1 MILSKNNFLNGK
13 IGCFNRRKIKSEGG
27 EKTSSTLRKI
37 FREKYSVEVG
47 LYSYGSCFEPK
58 FNIGGKVKIGRY
70 CSFGMDVHY
79 FGANH
84 PIDHAVMSAYFYNN
98 AFSGLDVNDV
108 KRHELHIGHDVWIG
122 HGSSI
127 VSFCHFIGN
136 GAAIGAG
143 SVVTKDIPPYAI
155 VAGVPAKIIRY
166 RFDEETISKLE
177 ESRWWNNTPEELMKY
192 YDDID
197 KPKIWAE
204 RIIFEQ

>member
-79 FGANH
+79 FGQIIQLIMQLCLLTFITM
-84 PIDHAVMSAYFYNN
+84 PLAV
-98 AFSGLDVNDV
+98 
-108 KRHELHIGHDVWIG
+108 
-122 HGSSI
+122 
-127 VSFCHFIGN
+127 
-136 GAAIGAG
+136 
-143 SVVTKDIPPYAI
+143 
-155 VAGVPAKIIRY
+155 
-166 RFDEETISKLE
+166 
-177 ESRWWNNTPEELMKY
+177 LMLMM
-192 YDDID
+192 
-197 KPKIWAE
+197 
-204 RIIFEQ
+204 